1 MAEFGLAGS
10 SPPDAKVRGGHVS
23 LTHTDGFP
31 LVQALMAQGIQTD
44 FRAPNTL
51 RLGLSPLF
59 LSYTEVFDAMEVL
72 KGILAERLWDRPE
85 FKTRSKVT

>member
-1 MAEFGLAGS
+1 M
-10 SPPDAKVRGGHVS
+10 S
-23 LTHTDGFP
+23 LTHAEGFP
-31 LVQALMAQGIQTD
+31 VVQALMARGIHTD

-59 LSYTEVFDAMEVL
+59 LSYTEVFEAMEVL
-72 KGILAERLWDRPE
+72 KDILAERLWDRPE